1 MTTANA
7 FRKIMLA
14 ILIGL
19 INMQFAMIAAAQD
32 NETLEEIVVSSHRQ
46 PYRGDVPLES
56 LPQQIQVLDSDLLS
70 NIGVT
75 DLQSALDFAGGV
87 ARQNNFGGLWESF
100 AIRGFAGDENLP
112 SGYLI
117 NGFSGGRG
125 FSGTRDSANIDR
137 IEVLKGPGSALYG
150 RGEPGGTINVI
161 TKKPQ
166 FDQEGYLSVSAGKW
180 NTYRAEADYTTG
192 LSEKVAFRING
203 AYEDADSF
211 RDEISSEKLILTPS
225 VFFAIGDSASVI
237 YELEYLDQKSYFDRG
252 IVAIGNDPTVLPV
265 SRFLGEPGDGPT
277 QVDAVGHQLTFQNDM
292 NSNWSLLGGVGYR
305 TSTLKGR
312 SSGAELS
319 GGRQLLDDDGET
331 LVRQPRRRHYD
342 AEDLSGRIELT
353 GTFATGSL
361 THHLLVGADAYS
373 YELDSLQERW
383 RTAFG
388 TGDTTYSI
396 NVFDPVYGQVAPPLG
411 PQTDRLEKQDAWGV
425 YLQDQIDLSE
435 QWKALVGVRYD
446 DFSQDILN
454 RLADSETSQSESRTS
469 PRVGIV
475 FEPTTNISL
484 YASYAEGFR
493 PNSGADFFG
502 TPFEPEISESYE
514 VGMKF
519 SAAGDRVS
527 GTVALFNMDKTNV
540 ITADPVNQG
549 FSAPLGEAESE
560 GVEFDLT
567 AEITDSLNLMFN
579 YAYVDAQTS
588 NDVINA
594 DWGVEVPAGSPL
606 INVPKSSANLVLT
619 KDLDIKGSPLMLGLS
634 VNYVDKRLG
643 ETIDLNYY
651 LPDYTLVN
659 LFGAYDLSD
668 RLRVSINLNN
678 ITDEKYYV
686 SSYHKW
692 WTMPGEPFSY
702 MVSVNYRL

>member
-1 MTTANA
+1 
-7 FRKIMLA
+7 
-14 ILIGL
+14 
-19 INMQFAMIAAAQD
+19 
-32 NETLEEIVVSSHRQ
+32 
-46 PYRGDVPLES
+46 
-56 LPQQIQVLDSDLLS
+56 
-70 NIGVT
+70 
-75 DLQSALDFAGGV
+75 
-87 ARQNNFGGLWESF
+87 
-100 AIRGFAGDENLP
+100 
-112 SGYLI
+112 
-117 NGFSGGRG
+117 
-125 FSGTRDSANIDR
+125 
-137 IEVLKGPGSALYG
+137 
-150 RGEPGGTINVI
+150 
-161 TKKPQ
+161 
-166 FDQEGYLSVSAGKW
+166 
-180 NTYRAEADYTTG
+180 
-192 LSEKVAFRING
+192 
-203 AYEDADSF
+203 
-211 RDEISSEKLILTPS
+211 
-225 VFFAIGDSASVI
+225 
-237 YELEYLDQKSYFDRG
+237 
-252 IVAIGNDPTVLPV
+252 
-265 SRFLGEPGDGPT
+265 
-277 QVDAVGHQLTFQNDM
+277 
-292 NSNWSLLGGVGYR
+292 
-305 TSTLKGR
+305 
-312 SSGAELS
+312 
-319 GGRQLLDDDGET
+319 
-331 LVRQPRRRHYD
+331 
-342 AEDLSGRIELT
+342 
-353 GTFATGSL
+353 
-361 THHLLVGADAYS
+361 LVGADAYS

>member
-1 MTTANA
+1 MTTGNA

-14 ILIGL
+14 SLIGL
-19 INMQFAMIAAAQD
+19 INMQFATIAAAQG
-32 NETLEEIVVSSHRQ
+32 NETLEEIVVTSQRQ

-56 LPQQIQVLDSDLLS
+56 LPQQIQVLDSDLLA
-70 NIGVT
+70 NVGVS
-75 DLQSALDFAGGV
+75 DLQSALDYAGGV

-125 FSGTRDSANIDR
+125 FSGTRDSTNIER

-166 FDQEGYLSVSAGKW
+166 FEREGYLSLSAGKW
-180 NTYRAEADYTTG
+180 DTYRAEADYTSG
-192 LSEKVAFRING
+192 LSENVAFRING
-203 AYEDADSF
+203 AYEDAESF
-211 RDEISSEKLILTPS
+211 RDEITSEKLVLTPS
-225 VFFAIGDSASVI
+225 VLFAIGDSTSVI
-237 YELEYLDQKSYFDRG
+237 YELEYLDQERYFDRG

-277 QVDAVGHQLTFQNDM
+277 KVEAVGHQITFQNDL
-292 NSNWSLLGGVGYR
+292 NSDWSLLGGLGYR
-305 TSTLKGR
+305 TSSLEGR

-331 LVRQPRRRHYD
+331 LVRQPRRRDYD

-353 GTFATGSL
+353 GTFSTGSL
-361 THHLLVGADAYS
+361 THHLLVGADAYD
-373 YELDSLQERW
+373 YELDSVQDRW
-383 RTAFG
+383 RTVFG

-396 NVFDPVYGQVAPPLG
+396 NVFNPVYGQVAPPLS
-411 PQTDRLEKQDAWGV
+411 PQTDRLEEQDAWGL

-435 QWKALVGVRYD
+435 QWKALVGIRYD

-454 RLADSETSQSESRTS
+454 RLNDSETSQSETRTS

-475 FEPTTNISL
+475 FEPTSNISL

-514 VGMKF
+514 LGMKF

-527 GTVALFNMDKTNV
+527 GTVALFNMDKDNV

-606 INVPKSSANLVLT
+606 INVPENSANLVLT
-619 KDLDIKGSPLMLGLS
+619 KDLDIKGSPALLGLS

-643 ETIDLNYY
+643 ETIDLDYY

-659 LFGAYDLSD
+659 LFGAFDLTD

-702 MVSVNYRL
+702 MVSVDYRL

>member
-237 YELEYLDQKSYFDRG
+237 YELEYLDQESYFDRG

>member
-70 NIGVT
+70 NVGAT

-237 YELEYLDQKSYFDRG
+237 YELEYLDQESYFDRG

>member
-1 MTTANA
+1 MTTGNP
-7 FRKIMLA
+7 FRKILLA
-14 ILIGL
+14 SIICLA
-19 INMQFAMIAAAQD
+19 NTQFAMIASAQGND
-32 NETLEEIVVSSHRQ
+32 TLDEVIVYSQRQ

-56 LPQQIQVLDSDLLS
+56 LPQQVQVLDSALLA
-70 NIGVT
+70 NVGAT

-125 FSGTRDSANIDR
+125 FSGTRDSTNIER
-137 IEVLKGPGSALYG
+137 IEILKGPGSALYG

-166 FDQEGYLSVSAGKW
+166 FEQEGYLAASVGRWDS
-180 NTYRAEADYTTG
+180 YRAEADYTSG
-192 LSEKVAFRING
+192 LSDNVAFRING
-203 AYEDADSF
+203 AYEDAESF
-211 RDEISSEKLILTPS
+211 RDIVTAEKLVLTPS
-225 VFFAIGDSASVI
+225 VFVALGDSASVI
-237 YELEYLDQKSYFDRG
+237 YELEYLDQESYFDRG

-277 QVDAVGHQLTFQNDM
+277 KVEALGHQVTFQYDL
-292 NSNWSLLGGVGYR
+292 NSDWSLLGGLGYR
-305 TSTLKGR
+305 SSSLEGR
-312 SSGAELS
+312 ASGAELS

-331 LVRQPRRRHYD
+331 LVRQPRRRDYD
-342 AEDLSGRIELT
+342 AEDLSGRVELT
-353 GTFATGSL
+353 GTFATGAL
-361 THHLLVGADAYS
+361 THHLLVGGDAYD
-373 YELDSLQERW
+373 YELDSVQERW

-396 NVFDPVYGQVAPPLG
+396 NVFNPVYGQVAPPLG
-411 PQTDRLEKQDAWGV
+411 PQTDRLEKQDAWGL

-435 QWKALVGVRYD
+435 RWKALVGVRYD
-446 DFSQDILN
+446 DFSQNILN
-454 RLADSETSQSESRTS
+454 RLNGSESSQSESRTS
-469 PRVGIV
+469 PRAGIV
-475 FEPTTNISL
+475 FEPSTNISL

-502 TPFEPEISESYE
+502 TAFEPEISESYE
-514 VGMKF
+514 LGMKF
-519 SAAGDRVS
+519 SAAGDRVR
-527 GTVALFNMDKTNV
+527 GTVALFSMDKTNI

-549 FSAPLGEAESE
+549 FSAALGEAESE
-560 GVEFDLT
+560 GIEFDLT
-567 AEITDSLNLMFN
+567 AEITDSTKLMFN
-579 YAYVDAQTS
+579 YAYVDAHTA

-594 DWGVEVPAGSPL
+594 DWGVAVPAGSPL
-606 INVPKSSANLVLT
+606 INVPENSANLVIV
-619 KDLDIKGSPLMLGLS
+619 KDLVVKGSPAILGVS

-651 LPDYTLVN
+651 LPSYTLVN
-659 LFGAYDLSD
+659 LFGAYDLTD
-668 RLRVSINLNN
+668 KLRVSVNLDN

-692 WTMPGEPFSY
+692 WTMPGAPFSY
-702 MVSVNYRL
+702 MVSLNYRL